1 MALKIGDLG
10 KERESSLA
18 DGYLYRLG
26 QFVLVDP
33 LLKSLHNGPRFAAL
47 LKKLKLPQT
56 LCFRET
62 RVLQKTVKTDE
73 KLCRAL

>member
-26 QFVLVDP
+26 QSVLVDP
-33 LLKSLHNGPRFAAL
+33 LLKSLHNDPRFAAL

>member
-1 MALKIGDLG
+1 MALTMGDLG

-33 LLKSLHNGPRFAAL
+33 LLKSLHNDPRFAAL

-56 LCFRET
+56 RCFRET